1 MKPTKAY
8 ILKIDN
14 PISNEYAKTASDSC
28 DRIGLPW
35 EYFEGYTN
43 MSTFDAY
50 SKTGINV
57 NPDML
62 QRIKSYTAPDN
73 PMCCSAG
80 HAAIWKKI
88 ADGNECAIVLE
99 HDALMFH
106 NIEIDVPDNVI
117 TVLGYKTTTP
127 EKYNYIDA
135 GPPQTYHIIDG
146 HEGAHAYALTPTTA
160 KTLVSEIE
168 QFGILG
174 CVDNAYFLKFQRK
187 TRVPIAIMDPTPAIA
202 WLRQST
208 LWNSSAYSNYQMIP
222 SFLAHFNL

>member
-8 ILKIDN
+8 ILKIDTA
-14 PISNEYAKTASDSC
+14 ISNEYAKTASDSC

-43 MSTFDAY
+43 MSMYDAY
-50 SKTGINV
+50 SKTGINID
-57 NPDML
+57 PSRMEKYK
-62 QRIKSYTAPDN
+62 QFTGRDN

-88 ADGNECAIVLE
+88 ADNNECAIVLE

-106 NIEIDVPDNVI
+106 KIEIDVPDNVI
-117 TVLGYKTTTP
+117 VVLGYKTTTP

-135 GPPQTYHIIDG
+135 GPPTHYHMIEG
-146 HEGAHAYALTPTTA
+146 HEGAHAYVLTPTTA
-160 KTLVSEIE
+160 KALVEEIE
-168 QFGILG
+168 INGILG
-174 CVDNAYFLKFQRK
+174 CVDNAYFLKYQRK
-187 TRVPIAIMDPTPAIA
+187 SRIPVAIMDPTPAIA

-208 LWNSSAYSNYQMIP
+208 LWNTSAYSNYQMIP

>member
-1 MKPTKAY
+1 MIPSKAY
-8 ILKIDN
+8 ILKIDSD
-14 PISNEYAKTASDSC
+14 ISNEYAKTASDSC

-43 MSTFDAY
+43 MSAY
-50 SKTGINV
+50 EAYMKTGINI
-57 NPDML
+57 PGLDAF
-62 QRIKSYTAPDN
+62 KDYTFRDN

-88 ADGNECAIVLE
+88 ADNNECAIVLE

-106 NIEIDVPDNVI
+106 KIEIDVPDNVI
-117 TVLGYKTTTP
+117 MVLGYKTTTP

-135 GPPQTYHIIDG
+135 GPPTHYHIIDG
-146 HEGAHAYALTPTTA
+146 HEGAHAYALTAESA
-160 KTLVSEIE
+160 KFMVNEIE
-168 QFGILG
+168 TKGILG
-174 CVDNAYFLKFQRK
+174 CVDNAYFLRHQRK
-187 TRVPIAIMDPTPAIA
+187 CRLPVAIMDPTPAVA

-208 LWNSSAYSNYQMIP
+208 LWPNSAYSNYAMIP